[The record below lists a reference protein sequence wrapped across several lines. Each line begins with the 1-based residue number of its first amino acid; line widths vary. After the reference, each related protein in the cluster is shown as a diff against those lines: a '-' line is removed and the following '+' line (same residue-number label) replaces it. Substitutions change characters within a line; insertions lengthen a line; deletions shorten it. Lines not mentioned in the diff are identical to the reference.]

1 MATTEPSSLPAAAE
15 AANVN
20 TLTTAL
26 EETHITETGK
36 DTKTEA
42 KANGEDDL
50 EEGEIRDEEEVDDGK
65 PKTVFDSKKNYNLKV
80 GLSLGGDH
88 KVKADV
94 KHPLFTRW
102 TLYFDSPQSKM
113 LPKTPGSTPA
123 TPQIAN
129 GASPPVSQCMIADE

>member
-1 MATTEPSSLPAAAE
+1 MYIQYPYSRSDFRINRIYQTHDRPISTNHTNMATTEPSSLPAAAE

-80 GLSLGGDH
+80 GSLHDG
-88 KVKADV
+88 V
-94 KHPLFTRW
+94 
-102 TLYFDSPQSKM
+102 
-113 LPKTPGSTPA
+113 
-123 TPQIAN
+123 
-129 GASPPVSQCMIADE
+129 